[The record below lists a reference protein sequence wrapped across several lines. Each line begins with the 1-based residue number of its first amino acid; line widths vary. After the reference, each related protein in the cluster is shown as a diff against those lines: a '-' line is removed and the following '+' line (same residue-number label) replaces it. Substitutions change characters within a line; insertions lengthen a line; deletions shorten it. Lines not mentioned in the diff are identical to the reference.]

1 MPLADNIICIH
12 DLNSPNFQQL
22 YQLPKTR
29 GAMLFTLDIQSTQSL
44 TGEKNTVVR
53 LCVAVKRKLQLYYW
67 KGKKFEEFKDFEL
80 TVSDIPRE
88 LSWYVYASAIRIKL
102 CIFIE

>member
-1 MPLADNIICIH
+1 MDV
-12 DLNSPNFQQL
+12 
-22 YQLPKTR
+22 
-29 GAMLFTLDIQSTQSL
+29 QSTESL

-80 TVSDIPRE
+80 TVPDIPRQ
-88 LSWYVYASAIRIKL
+88 LSWYNIYMYMYMLEDNIL
-102 CIFIE
+102 L